1 MTARIAIVSTR
12 DMPVLDAD
20 EELLLPLL
28 PEAEMAYWDDE
39 DTDWAA
45 YDVVVLRSTW
55 NYTEHLDAFLAWATR
70 VSQVARLVN
79 PVEIIEWNTD
89 KRYLAD
95 LAARGIPVV
104 PTEFVAPGDDVPPD
118 AVSGHVVVKPSVGA
132 GSRGAKLFDDDAAG
146 ALAHVAAL
154 HADGATAMIQPYLDG
169 VDEHG
174 ETALIFVGGEFSHAA
189 RKAAILS
196 NDMSW
201 STGLYADE
209 KVAPATASASGT
221 GTRAP
226 DPRRPPGPR
235 VRARGPAANAGRPRR
250 PRARTDG
257 AEPLPRAR
265 PRSARPC
272 RRRLPGAARRLKTTA
287 SHSVGHAGEPLRWS
301 ARGVL
306 LKFRSGHHEA
316 HASRTGARSMWL
328 GEGDLRSRI

>member
-1 MTARIAIVSTR
+1 MPARIALVSTR

-28 PEAEMAYWDDE
+28 SEAEMAYWEDD
-39 DTDWAA
+39 DADWAS
-45 YDVVVLRSTW
+45 YDLVVLRSTW

-70 VSQVARLVN
+70 VSQVTRLVN

-104 PTEFVAPGDDVPPD
+104 PTEFVAPGDTVRPD

-132 GSRGAKLFDDDAAG
+132 GSRGALLFNDDPSG
-146 ALAHVAAL
+146 AMAHVRAL
-154 HADGATAMIQPYLDG
+154 HGEGSTAMIQPYLDG

-196 NDMSW
+196 RDMSW

-209 KVAPATASASGT
+209 KVTPATASA
-221 GTRAP
+221 
-226 DPRRPPGPR
+226 
-235 VRARGPAANAGRPRR
+235 
-250 PRARTDG
+250 
-257 AEPLPRAR
+257 AELELAHRILAD
-265 PRSARPC
+265 
-272 RRRLPGAARRLKTTA
+272 LPGLAYARVDLLPTADGPVVLELELTEPSLFLALDPGAPARAAAAFRA
-287 SHSVGHAGEPLRWS
+287 
-301 ARGVL
+301 L
-306 LKFRSGHHEA
+306 LGP
-316 HASRTGARSMWL
+316 
-328 GEGDLRSRI
+328 

>member
-20 EELLLPLL
+20 EALLLPLL

-39 DTDWAA
+39 DADWAG
-45 YDVVVLRSTW
+45 YDLVVLRSTW
-55 NYTEHLDAFLAWATR
+55 NYTEHLDEFLAWATR

-104 PTEFVAPGDDVPPD
+104 PTEFVAPGDDVTPD

-132 GSRGAKLFDDDAAG
+132 GSRGAKLFNNDSAEAM
-146 ALAHVAAL
+146 AHVRAL

-196 NDMSW
+196 GDMSW

-209 KVAPATASASGT
+209 NVTPATAS
-221 GTRAP
+221 
-226 DPRRPPGPR
+226 
-235 VRARGPAANAGRPRR
+235 PAELELAHRILA
-250 PRARTDG
+250 D
-257 AEPLPRAR
+257 
-265 PRSARPC
+265 
-272 RRRLPGAARRLKTTA
+272 LPGLAYARVDLLPTANGPVVLELELTEPSLFLALDPGAPARAAAAFRA
-287 SHSVGHAGEPLRWS
+287 
-301 ARGVL
+301 L
-306 LKFRSGHHEA
+306 L
-316 HASRTGARSMWL
+316 
-328 GEGDLRSRI
+328 GDK